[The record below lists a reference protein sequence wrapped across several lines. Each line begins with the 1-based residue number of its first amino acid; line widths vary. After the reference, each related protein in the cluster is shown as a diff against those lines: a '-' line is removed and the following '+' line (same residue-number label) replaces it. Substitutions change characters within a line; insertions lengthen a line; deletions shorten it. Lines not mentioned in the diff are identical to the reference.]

1 MGKAKATQVSKAVN
15 LPPEEDA
22 RVSAAVGARERERAS
37 GELVELAAAGA
48 T

>member
-22 RVSAAVGARERERAS
+22 RVSAGVGARERAS